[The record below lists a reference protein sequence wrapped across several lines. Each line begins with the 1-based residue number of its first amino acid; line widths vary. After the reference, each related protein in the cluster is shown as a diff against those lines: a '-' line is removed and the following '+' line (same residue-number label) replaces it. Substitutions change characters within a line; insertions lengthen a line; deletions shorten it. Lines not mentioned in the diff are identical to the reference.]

1 MATRILNLMV
11 SCAYMMVLT
20 LVYRGILLD
29 MAQRASSAGAGVGHV
44 FSLGAGYGM
53 LFASSLFLTVFS
65 AKSLVLYCFKRN
77 RTNNF

>member
-1 MATRILNLMV
+1 MATRIFSLMV
-11 SCAYMMVLT
+11 SCAFMMVVT
-20 LVYRGILLD
+20 LLYRGVLLD

-53 LFASSLFLTVFS
+53 LFASSLFLTVLS

-77 RTNNF
+77 RTKN